1 MRNAITDRDLLIEY
15 FKYIQDQTRV
25 YESFG
30 RSMSETRVQTV
41 TILDS
46 YFETTREVLRQMHP
60 SIPHQVQREETQR
73 RTPRNEILESTANIV
88 RDVSSNTVASLSDIS
103 SLITALR
110 ENIRLLEEGRIN
122 RQRESIP
129 NVLFGNTGGHRP
141 QTPIVTFS
149 TTTNDRTV
157 RRGRGYAVNMG
168 ENLQRTPTI
177 PTTQR
182 RYNNLP
188 PNVDDLP
195 ENPLRNDNSIYQGLS
210 SATRNRS
217 AFFDRPLRRPRSLV
231 RGNIMH
237 FDTVDALISPG
248 NPDSPVRVRPSRV
261 QIRNGTT
268 LLTAM
273 TDISGN
279 NQTQCPI
286 DLNDFVEGDS
296 LLQILGC
303 GHIFREMNL
312 RNHFRY
318 SPTCPICRYDIR
330 DFELPNTNND
340 LTNNDLTN
348 NDLNDNTMRV

>member
-60 SIPHQVQREETQR
+60 SIPHQVQREQTQR

-122 RQRESIP
+122 RQRETI
-129 NVLFGNTGGHRP
+129 
-141 QTPIVTFS
+141 PIVTFS
-149 TTTNDRTV
+149 TTTNDRIV
-157 RRGRGYAVNMG
+157 RGGRGYAVNMG

-188 PNVDDLP
+188 PNVGDLP

-340 LTNNDLTN
+340 LAN

>member
-25 YESFG
+25 YDSFG
-30 RSMSETRVQTV
+30 RSMNESRVQTV
-41 TILDS
+41 TLLDS

-60 SIPHQVQREETQR
+60 SISRPDQREQPQR

-88 RDVSSNTVASLSDIS
+88 SDVSSNAVASLSDIS
-103 SLITALR
+103 SLIRALR

-122 RQRESIP
+122 RPLEPIP
-129 NVLFGNTGGHRP
+129 NMMFGTSREGRRVP
-141 QTPIVTFS
+141 PIVTFS
-149 TTTNDRTV
+149 TVTNERIV
-157 RRGRGYAVNMG
+157 RGGREYNAVNME
-168 ENLQRTPTI
+168 ENIQRTPTI

-188 PNVDDLP
+188 PNVDDLQ
-195 ENPLRNDNSIYQGLS
+195 ENPLRNDNSIYQGLPYT
-210 SATRNRS
+210 TRNRS
-217 AFFDRPLRRPRSLV
+217 TTVFDSPLRRRPRSLV
-231 RGNIMH
+231 RGNITY
-237 FDTVDALISPG
+237 FDTVDPLISPG

-261 QIRNGTT
+261 QIRIGTK

-273 TDISGN
+273 IDISGN

-303 GHIFREMNL
+303 GHIFRDMNL

-318 SPTCPICRYDIR
+318 SPTCPMCRYDIR
-330 DFELPNTNND
+330 DFEPSNI
-340 LTNNDLTN
+340 NNDLTN
-348 NDLNDNTMRV
+348 NDLNDNTTRV